1 MGTRLHVF
9 CSLAF
14 HTWSLHCLLWSC
26 WYIMTPLGSSER
38 EMHFNILL
46 EVILCDC
53 LGVIN
58 LLFILPV
65 LLRIFTTLIN
75 YALPPPHTH
84 TITFSLSVLSSY
96 TENGARDGWPSRTGI
111 GASVV
116 IHGAFTPAFH
126 YRGRRCPYICLSAL

>member
-1 MGTRLHVF
+1 
-9 CSLAF
+9 
-14 HTWSLHCLLWSC
+14 
-26 WYIMTPLGSSER
+26 MTPLGSSER

-75 YALPPPHTH
+75 YALPPPTHTH
-84 TITFSLSVLSSY
+84 HNFLSLCL
-96 TENGARDGWPSRTGI
+96 
-111 GASVV
+111 V
-116 IHGAFTPAFH
+116 IL
-126 YRGRRCPYICLSAL
+126 Y